1 MWDGFWLMQNEEA
14 LNKLPGDLRDL
25 VQAEFSAAADL
36 QREDLAVLAETLP
49 RKMQDEGLILNRPD
63 TQIFR
68 QHLRDKG
75 FYAHWREQLGE
86 TSWRVLENYVGGLA

>member
-1 MWDGFWLMQNEEA
+1 MQIA
-14 LNKLPGDLRDL
+14 LLSNRP
-25 VQAEFSAAADL
+25 
-36 QREDLAVLAETLP
+36 AVLAETLP